1 MKEMFIENAIYGYK
15 DNRLSDGR
23 FNRHQFVYMDGQ
35 FYSLDASHSYIE
47 GTFDIEEEDRLVLIK
62 E

>member
-1 MKEMFIENAIYGYK
+1 MFIENAIYGYK

-23 FNRHQFVYMDGQ
+23 FNRSQFVYMDGQ
-35 FYSLDASHSYIE
+35 FYRLDASHSYIE
-47 GTFDIEEEDRLVLIK
+47 GIFDIEEEDRLVLIK